1 MKEEPEHA
9 WPSQDL
15 NDLFEAILLLKTE
28 EEVERFFRDL
38 CTISE
43 LEAMSH
49 RWHVARLLDQG
60 LPYQEIAKITGAS
73 TATVTRVAQWLR
85 RGEDGYRLML
95 DRTKRRARKH

>member
-1 MKEEPEHA
+1 MKEERIEE
-9 WPSQDL
+9 WPSEDVTE
-15 NDLFEAILLLKTE
+15 LFEAITLLKTP

-49 RWHVARLLDQG
+49 RWHVARLLDEG
-60 LPYQEIAKITGAS
+60 LPYQEIARITGAS

-85 RGEDGYRLML
+85 RGENGYRLML
-95 DRTKRRARKH
+95 DRTKKRARRR